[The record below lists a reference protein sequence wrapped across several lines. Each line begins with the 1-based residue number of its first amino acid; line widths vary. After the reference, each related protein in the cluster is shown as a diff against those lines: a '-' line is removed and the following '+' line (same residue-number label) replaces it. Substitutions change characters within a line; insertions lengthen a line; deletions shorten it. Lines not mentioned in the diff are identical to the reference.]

1 MSKRELVE
9 VKEKIRVITQ
19 QLIRELRAGE
29 HLTQTELA
37 QRVGINRSLISQYES
52 GDREPSLLSL
62 VKLADYAHVSVDY
75 LLGREVNYKYKL
87 TRPEEQFVKVWRK
100 MPPGHEVTMR
110 KEQSMEEELHER
122 REHSKEKDQK
132 DSQIVVKKDVKI

>member
-1 MSKRELVE
+1 MSKRELAE
-9 VKEKIRVITQ
+9 IKECIRGVTQ
-19 QLIRELRAGE
+19 KLIRELRDGE

-75 LLGREVNYKYKL
+75 LLGRKVNPKYEL
-87 TRPEEQFVKVWRK
+87 TKVEEQFVKVYRRVT
-100 MPPGHEVTMR
+100 PGQEVTVR
-110 KEQSMEEELHER
+110 KEKSTEEKPR
-122 REHSKEKDQK
+122 DN
-132 DSQIVVKKDVKI
+132 QIKVKQDVEI